1 MAAEAATSANALHSS
16 IVSDQRVIEFIYRA
30 VKDAGRMAFDIEM
43 MKKLPYYVSPI
54 GSMSRIHDSR
64 SILSEYNNPPLSYI
78 SNDITIVGGAA
89 LNIYDSKLTGFKQR
103 RSQEFKSLREELSRE
118 TTDIDMVW
126 WPRET
131 NRKSGKIYTADSPA
145 IFSFVQ
151 SFIGSLYGTLNNLP
165 RGLIPGLNNIEIK
178 PRFIPIIG
186 VHFIE
191 ISFLIYNKE
200 YKIADLA
207 IHDNGGSQQYDS
219 SGKEITKLVSM
230 YNDPIYCSSYE
241 GNEYSTTS
249 FRKTK
254 PYVPN
259 PIWYVKQQL
268 FAYGNFSMRGDV
280 NKMSIIQKRIEY
292 LIKILR
298 SYLRN
303 HTNQNKHN
311 LTELFGANTTYD
323 KLVEDIVL
331 LAKEKGMDLEE
342 ISEKNIENMAKYSKN
357 MLKQFNENQI
367 NHAYENSI
375 KNMAEYS
382 KKTLESRNTNQVK
395 KYREFMG
402 ELNNMGKLNKM
413 QQNNSNSLINKYA
426 DLMKY
431 FMYLLKKM
439 EDKLEVAK
447 KNKSI
452 NTNKS
457 YQLKINVI
465 LRVYDTYF
473 PIFNYYNEKGDHYI
487 TELSKDPDNKEYKL
501 KFNDLIRELEK
512 YTHRLY
518 IQLVEQIK
526 QIDLVEKL
534 KQLKHASKHD
544 GGTRKRHNYKE
555 KTKKRKSNVKQ
566 SE

>member
-1 MAAEAATSANALHSS
+1 MN
-16 IVSDQRVIEFIYRA
+16 
-30 VKDAGRMAFDIEM
+30 
-43 MKKLPYYVSPI
+43 
-54 GSMSRIHDSR
+54 
-64 SILSEYNNPPLSYI
+64 
-78 SNDITIVGGAA
+78 
-89 LNIYDSKLTGFKQR
+89 
-103 RSQEFKSLREELSRE
+103 
-118 TTDIDMVW
+118 
-126 WPRET
+126 
-131 NRKSGKIYTADSPA
+131 
-145 IFSFVQ
+145 
-151 SFIGSLYGTLNNLP
+151 
-165 RGLIPGLNNIEIK
+165 
-178 PRFIPIIG
+178 
-186 VHFIE
+186 
-191 ISFLIYNKE
+191 
-200 YKIADLA
+200 
-207 IHDNGGSQQYDS
+207 
-219 SGKEITKLVSM
+219 
-230 YNDPIYCSSYE
+230 
-241 GNEYSTTS
+241 
-249 FRKTK
+249 
-254 PYVPN
+254 
-259 PIWYVKQQL
+259 
-268 FAYGNFSMRGDV
+268 
-280 NKMSIIQKRIEY
+280 IIQKRIEY

-298 SYLRN
+298 SYLRS

-382 KKTLESRNTNQVK
+382 KKALESRNTNQVK
-395 KYREFMG
+395 KYAEFMG
-402 ELNNMGKLNKM
+402 ELNKMGKLNKM
-413 QQNNSNSLINKYA
+413 EQINNNSLINKYA

-431 FMYLLKKM
+431 FMFLLKKM
-439 EDKLEVAK
+439 EDKVEVAK
-447 KNKSI
+447 TNTSI

-465 LRVYDTYF
+465 LRLYHKYS

-534 KQLKHASKHD
+534 KQLKDASKRN
-544 GGTRKRHNYKE
+544 GGTRKRHNYKG